1 MHNKDGKWMPRRTY
15 GEAPIYRYGAGAVVH
30 NDTMYLMCGT
40 SSGPDKDYRVVRH
53 MVYIIF
59 HSNQISKMRCLLS
72 TLLKTKLW
80 LLCTYPEALGHLQ
93 VYKTM
98 Q

>member
-1 MHNKDGKWMPRRTY
+1 MNNKDGKWMPRRTY

-53 MVYIIF
+53 TV
-59 HSNQISKMRCLLS
+59 
-72 TLLKTKLW
+72 
-80 LLCTYPEALGHLQ
+80 
-93 VYKTM
+93 
-98 Q
+98 